1 MIVIVF
7 STEVLTG
14 DTILIYVYWRQ
25 DSTLRFWIDRNDRFP
40 TFLYTST
47 RVAKEQEHLQYNEI
61 PTLFIY
67 LSLKRYPF
75 GVEPLRISH

>member
-25 DSTLRFWIDRNDRFP
+25 DSTLRFWIDRNDRF
-40 TFLYTST
+40 LY
-47 RVAKEQEHLQYNEI
+47 
-61 PTLFIY
+61 LFIY
-67 LSLKRYPF
+67 F
-75 GVEPLRISH
+75 N